1 MDKTITFT
9 KEELDLLYES
19 MSNYK
24 DSSYSHVFY
33 NHETDTELT
42 DEDKFFILWNNIMEK
57 L

>member
-1 MDKTITFT
+1 MKKTITFT
-9 KEELDLLYES
+9 EDELNLIYES
-19 MSNYK
+19 MRNYM

-42 DEDKFFILWNNIMEK
+42 DEDRFFTLYNNIMEK